1 MKKYTIWLA
10 CLLAGALGYTSLG
23 AAPPI
28 AQTPAAQPAPQKGKT
43 ILFVAGN
50 SNGTSQPGESIG
62 EKFLLEHLKTLGF
75 TVTVISDGA
84 AKDEL
89 LAKAEA
95 SALVMIGESTTS
107 GRLTN
112 KLYTTPR
119 TIFSM
124 ESFTQD
130 DFGLTA
136 GGRGADP
143 GVPPDQPFGVK
154 DQVTELDIVD
164 AASPLAAGL
173 KGTVKVYKEA
183 KQMNWGMVDGDA
195 HVVATLAGEKRGAV
209 IYYVKKGG
217 MMHDGTKAL
226 GTRLQFFIEDDNVTG
241 TPNLMTAEG
250 IKLFDAALNWSLA
263 N

>member
-1 MKKYTIWLA
+1 MKKYIWVA
-10 CLLAGALGYTSLG
+10 CLLAGALGYASLG
-23 AAPPI
+23 AVTAI
-28 AQTPAAQPAPQKGKT
+28 TQTPAAQPAPPNGKM

-62 EKFLLEHLKTLGF
+62 EKFLIDHLKKLAF
-75 TVTVISDGA
+75 TVNVVSDGT
-84 AKDEL
+84 AKEEL

-112 KLYTTPR
+112 KLYTTPK

-124 ESFTQD
+124 ESFIQD
-130 DFGLTA
+130 DLGLTA

-164 AASPLAAGL
+164 PASPLAAGL
-173 KGTVKVYKEA
+173 RGTVKVYKEP
-183 KQMNWGMVDGDA
+183 KEMNWGMVDGDA

-217 MMHDGTKAL
+217 TMHDGTKAL

-250 IKLFDAALNWSLA
+250 MKLFDAALNWSLA